1 MTKNKT
7 KYYIVC
13 FKDRNKYGFTIEK
26 QDLKTAFYCLNDC
39 LNSGLYQEIV
49 FRVYKSDKCGFSSD
63 APVLSWNDRE
73 NALKMNCNL
82 TARGIKAYK
91 HYLTRFINYIK
102 SYGYTP
108 KYTIAEV

>member
-13 FKDRNKYGFTIEK
+13 FKDRNKYGF
-26 QDLKTAFYCLNDC
+26 
-39 LNSGLYQEIV
+39 
-49 FRVYKSDKCGFSSD
+49 SSD
-63 APVLSWNDRE
+63 APILSWNDRE

-102 SYGYTP
+102 AYGYMP